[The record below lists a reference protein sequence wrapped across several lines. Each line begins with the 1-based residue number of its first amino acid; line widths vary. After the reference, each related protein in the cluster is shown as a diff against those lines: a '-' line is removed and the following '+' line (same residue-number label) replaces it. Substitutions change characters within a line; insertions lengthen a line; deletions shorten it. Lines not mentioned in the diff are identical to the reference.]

1 MDEAEA
7 EAFDKEFPP
16 KEKLKLPGQLFSNH
30 RPDADTRMQKS
41 ALRKQRGAFFLMPFA
56 LPFIMTV
63 PVGLVFGEVYEIWN
77 FSGLDGGH
85 AMGAAA
91 DFICTF

>member
-1 MDEAEA
+1 MYFVIPDEAVENMTVAYEGEA
-7 EAFDKEFPP
+7 YT
-16 KEKLKLPGQLFSNH
+16 LKNH

-41 ALRKQRGAFFLMPFA
+41 ALRKQIGAFFLMPFA